1 MLYLGP
7 DAVPNAAEAV
17 AAARADGMRA
27 AFVTNNASRRSAT
40 VARHLAELGIP
51 AEPSEVVTSAQ
62 AAARWLA
69 ARLPPGSTV
78 LVLGTAEL
86 AEEVAA
92 GGMRPVRTADGALAV
107 VQGLD
112 PTTGWHE
119 LAEASVAIRAGAL
132 WVAGNADS
140 TYPSRRG
147 PLPGNGAMVQA
158 LVTATGHRPIVVGKP
173 EPELHAAAVERVGAR
188 RPLVVGDRLDTD
200 VLGAVRAGADS
211 LLVLTGVTD
220 REQLLAAPA
229 GTRPTYVSHDLR
241 ALVQPHAKPVLSGS
255 TARCGPASA
264 SYEGDQLRTSGPDDD
279 ALRAACAL
287 AWSRQDAARAGCG
300 A

>member
-1 MLYLGP
+1 VLYLGP

-51 AEPSEVVTSAQ
+51 AEPSEVVTSGQ

-112 PTTGWHE
+112 PTTGWRE
-119 LAEASVAIRAGAL
+119 LAEASVAIR
-132 WVAGNADS
+132 S
-140 TYPSRRG
+140 CM
-147 PLPGNGAMVQA
+147 PLQSSGWAPDDRSWS
-158 LVTATGHRPIVVGKP
+158 VT
-173 EPELHAAAVERVGAR
+173 
-188 RPLVVGDRLDTD
+188 
-200 VLGAVRAGADS
+200 
-211 LLVLTGVTD
+211 
-220 REQLLAAPA
+220 
-229 GTRPTYVSHDLR
+229 
-241 ALVQPHAKPVLSGS
+241 GS
-255 TARCGPASA
+255 TPMCWAP
-264 SYEGDQLRTSGPDDD
+264 SGPE
-279 ALRAACAL
+279 RTAC
-287 AWSRQDAARAGCG
+287 SC
-300 A
+300 